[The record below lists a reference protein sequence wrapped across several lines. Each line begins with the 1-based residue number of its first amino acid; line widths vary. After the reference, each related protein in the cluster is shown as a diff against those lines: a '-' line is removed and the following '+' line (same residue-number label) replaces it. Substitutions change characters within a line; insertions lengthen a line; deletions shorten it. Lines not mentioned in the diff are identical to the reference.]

1 MTWVKICGITNLE
14 DALVAVD
21 AGADALGFVFHP
33 SSPRIVTS
41 KEVKE
46 ICHRVPKGIERV
58 GVFVSDSPGGLAEKQ
73 RIVHEAELTAIQV
86 HLFKPRPSLRS
97 LNDLVKLGVRL
108 FVAWPAEFISHGQLG
123 GFRWRSEAKD
133 KVSAIFLDSG
143 TKKAPG
149 GTGKAFDWKKAAP
162 LLSAVDDDFKFV
174 IAGGLVPDNVAE
186 ALNILHPFGVDV
198 SSGVEATPGKKDP
211 QKVRAFIQAVR
222 NTEKRA

>member
-33 SSPRIVTS
+33 GSPRHVTS
-41 KEVKE
+41 KAAQE
-46 ICHRVPKGIERV
+46 ICRQLPEGIERV
-58 GVFVSDSPGGLAEKQ
+58 AVFVSESQGGLAEKR

-86 HLFKPRPSLRS
+86 HLFQPKPSLRS
-97 LNDLVKLGVRL
+97 LNDLVNVGVKL

-143 TKKAPG
+143 TKKVPG
-149 GTGKAFDWKKAAP
+149 GTGKTFDWKQAAP
-162 LLSAVDDDFKFV
+162 VLSAVNGDFKFV

-186 ALNILHPFGVDV
+186 ALDLLHPFGVDV

-211 QKVRAFIQAVR
+211 EKVRAFVQAVR
-222 NTEKRA
+222 TAEKRA